1 MDFRK
6 FGAAILVACAFAG
19 LARAQDITLTAR
31 DGGLAL
37 VGTLQGWDGEFY
49 RIDTSYG
56 LLTVDGQGV
65 LCDGP
70 ACPDLTAPKAR
81 VRIVGEAEA
90 GAVLVAPLVAAFAAS
105 RGLDA
110 VVDGPDTGPNAGPD
124 QAAVTRLVGRD
135 TGQVLAEF
143 SFSAAAPDAALADLA
158 AGRAELV
165 LSSGTAP
172 DFGARVL
179 ALDALVPVVA
189 RDNPLG
195 KIASVDLARVLAGE
209 VTNWAQVGGP
219 DMPLVLHGIRAGGV
233 ADALAGRLGRAVALG
248 KSHAGLADL
257 AAAVARDPWGI
268 AVTTRGAAGAAK
280 VLTLTDSCGFP
291 LAATSLAVKAEDYP
305 LTLPLNLLTPRRRL
319 PLMAREFLEF
329 LALPEAQNAIAA
341 AGYVDRAVARQAL
354 TADGL
359 RLMNAIA
366 GAGEETSLGDLKRLV
381 AAMDGA
387 ERVSLTF
394 RFEDGSSTLETASQE
409 NLTDLARM
417 LEAGLF
423 RDETLMLAGFS
434 DGSGAAAA
442 NLALSQDRAQ
452 AVRAALAVA
461 APDVDLPGVMAFGE
475 AMPMACD
482 ETAAGRRLNRRVE
495 LWVQPAL
502 TGGRATEN

>member
-1 MDFRK
+1 MDLRG

-19 LARAQDITLTAR
+19 IARAQDVTLTAR

-70 ACPDLTAPKAR
+70 ACPDLTAPKAE
-81 VRIVGEAEA
+81 VRILGEAEA
-90 GAVLVAPLVAAFAAS
+90 GAALVAPLVAAFAES
-105 RGLDA
+105 RGLDVQA
-110 VVDGPDTGPNAGPD
+110 DG
-124 QAAVTRLVGRD
+124 AVTRLVERAK
-135 TGQVLAEF
+135 GQVLAEV
-143 SFSAAAPDAALADLA
+143 SFAPAAPDAALAALA

-165 LSSGTAP
+165 LSAGTAP

-179 ALDALVPVVA
+179 ALDALVPVVG
-189 RDNPLG
+189 RDNPVG

-209 VTNWAQVGGP
+209 VTNWAQIGGP
-219 DMPLVLHGIRAGGV
+219 DMPLVLHGLKAGSI

-248 KSHAGLADL
+248 EAHGDLAEL

-268 AVTTRGAAGAAK
+268 AVTTRKAAGEAK
-280 VLTLTDSCGFP
+280 AITLTDSCGFP
-291 LAATSLAVKAEDYP
+291 LVPSPLAVKAEDYP

-329 LALPEAQNAIAA
+329 LALPEAQAAIAG
-341 AGYVDRAVARQAL
+341 AGYVDRGVERQTL
-354 TADGL
+354 MADGL

-366 GAGEETSLGDLKRLV
+366 GAGEETSLPDLKRLV

-394 RFEDGSSTLETASQE
+394 RFEDGSSTLEAASQE

-423 RDETLMLAGFS
+423 AGETLVLAGFS

-442 NLALSQDRAQ
+442 NLALSQARAQ
-452 AVRAALAVA
+452 AVRDALALA
-461 APDVDLPGVMAFGE
+461 APDVSLPEVLAFGE

-502 TGGRATEN
+502 TGGLLRGN

>member
-1 MDFRK
+1 MDLRGV
-6 FGAAILVACAFAG
+6 GAAILVACAFAG
-19 LARAQDITLTAR
+19 MARAQDVTLTAR

-70 ACPDLTAPKAR
+70 ACPDLTAPKAE
-81 VRIVGEAEA
+81 VRILGEAEA
-90 GAVLVAPLVAAFAAS
+90 GAALVAPLVAAFAAS
-105 RGLDA
+105 RGLD
-110 VVDGPDTGPNAGPD
+110 VVADG
-124 QAAVTRLVGRD
+124 AVTRLVERGK
-135 TGQVLAEF
+135 GQVLAEV
-143 SFSAAAPDAALADLA
+143 SFAPAAPEAALAALA

-165 LSSGTAP
+165 LSAGTAP

-179 ALDALVPVVA
+179 ALDALMPVVG
-189 RDNPLG
+189 RDNPVG

-209 VTNWAQVGGP
+209 VTNWAQIGGP
-219 DMPLVLHGIRAGGV
+219 DMPLVLHGLAAGSI

-248 KSHAGLADL
+248 ETHGDL
-257 AAAVARDPWGI
+257 AELATAVARDPWGI
-268 AVTTRGAAGAAK
+268 AVTTRKAAGEAK
-280 VLTLTDSCGFP
+280 TITLTDSCGFP
-291 LAATSLAVKAEDYP
+291 LVPSPLAVKAEDYP

-329 LALPEAQNAIAA
+329 LALPEAQAAIAR
-341 AGYVDRAVARQAL
+341 AGYVDRGVERQTL
-354 TADGL
+354 MADGL

-366 GAGEETSLGDLKRLV
+366 GAGEETSLPDLKRLV

-394 RFEDGSSTLETASQE
+394 RFEDGSSTLEAASQE

-423 RDETLMLAGFS
+423 AGETLVLAGFS

-442 NLALSQDRAQ
+442 NLALSDERAK
-452 AVRAALAVA
+452 AVRDALALA
-461 APDVDLPGVMAFGE
+461 APDVTLPEVLAFGE

-502 TGGRATEN
+502 TGGRATGN